1 MRNPTSVKK
10 TVFIWLH
17 GSLLLS
23 SLSGVC
29 SKMAARYMDEIFSIP
44 FLIWFS
50 LVFVTMFIYAV
61 IWQQI
66 LRRMPLT
73 TAYANKPVTLIWG
86 ILWGNLVFDETVSWN
101 MILGAVIIF
110 AGIYLVVMND
120 E

>member
-10 TVFIWLH
+10 TVYLWLH

-29 SKMAARYMDEIFSIP
+29 SKMAAKYMEDFFSIP
-44 FLIWFS
+44 FLVWFG
-50 LVFVTMFIYAV
+50 LVFLIMFAYAI

-86 ILWGNLVFDETVSWN
+86 ILWGNLIFGEAVSWN
-101 MILGAVIIF
+101 MVLGAAIIF
-110 AGIYLVVMND
+110 AGIYLVVTND

>member
-1 MRNPTSVKK
+1 MSNSTSNKK
-10 TVFIWLH
+10 TVFLMLH

-29 SKMAARYMDEIFSIP
+29 SKLASRHLDHIFSLP
-44 FLIWFS
+44 FLFWLG
-50 LVFVTMFIYAV
+50 LVFVIMFAYAL

-73 TAYANKPVTLIWG
+73 AAYSNKPVTLIWG
-86 ILWGNLVFDETVSWN
+86 IFWGSIIFGEEISWN
-101 MILGAVIIF
+101 MVLGAAIIF
-110 AGIYLVVMND
+110 LGIYFVVSSD